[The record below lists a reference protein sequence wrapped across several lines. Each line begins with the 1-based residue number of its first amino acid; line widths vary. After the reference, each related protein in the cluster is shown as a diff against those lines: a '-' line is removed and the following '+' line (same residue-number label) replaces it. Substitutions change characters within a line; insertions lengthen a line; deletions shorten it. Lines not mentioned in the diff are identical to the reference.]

1 VRAPAAALGAIVAAL
16 IVSGCSGATTT
27 PFARAARDG
36 SGTFSAAATALTDLH
51 SGRLTREYA
60 AATLGVL
67 GSQVEQLPDELRGAD
82 GAPAPD
88 AASRAANEAERALT
102 AFSRPCLDNGCEWR
116 AQAELL
122 KAAARSLAEL
132 AAPAGS

>member
-1 VRAPAAALGAIVAAL
+1 VRAPAAVLGAIVAAL
-16 IVSGCSGATTT
+16 VASSCSGATTT
-27 PFARAARDG
+27 PFARTAQDG
-36 SGTFSAAATALTDLH
+36 SGTFAAAATTLTDLH

-67 GSQVEQLPDELRGAD
+67 ASQVEELPDELRRAD

-88 AASRAANEAERALT
+88 AASRAVNVADRAL
-102 AFSRPCLDNGCEWR
+102 ADLSNPCLDDGCDWR
-116 AQAELL
+116 SQADLL
-122 KAAARSLAEL
+122 KAAARSLAEF